1 MRSKLAIAVTL
12 WGWLLFAAWFSY
24 DYAEHGNRVF
34 LHIFREPFSLER
46 VAFYI
51 LVILVP
57 FVYTVLGYVI
67 NERLKLLGKLQE
79 LEKYKALALV
89 DEVTNLLNRKG
100 FSFLAEQQ
108 LKLAARN
115 GKGMLLVYI
124 DVDGLKKIND
134 AFGHQ
139 VGDMAL
145 IDAANVVKVNFRKSD
160 IVARIGG
167 DEFAVLAI
175 ETSWA
180 VSDIFSMRLQDTLVS
195 HNEKETRPFEL
206 SFSVGFS
213 YFDPG
218 SPCSLDE
225 LIERA
230 DTNMYETKQRK
241 YDKDE

>member
-1 MRSKLAIAVTL
+1 MKSKLAIAVIL

-34 LHIFREPFSLER
+34 IHIFRESFSLER

-79 LEKYKALALV
+79 LERYKALALV
-89 DEVTNLLNRKG
+89 DEVTNLLNRRG

-115 GKGMLLVYI
+115 GKGQLLVYI
-124 DVDGLKKIND
+124 DVDELKKIND
-134 AFGHQ
+134 TFGHH

-145 IDAANVVKVNFRKSD
+145 IDVANVVKDNFRKSD

-180 VSDIFSMRLQDTLVS
+180 VSDIFAMRLKNNLVI
-195 HNEKETRPFEL
+195 HNEIEARPFEL
-206 SFSVGFS
+206 SFSIGFS

-230 DTNMYETKQRK
+230 DANMYEVKQRK